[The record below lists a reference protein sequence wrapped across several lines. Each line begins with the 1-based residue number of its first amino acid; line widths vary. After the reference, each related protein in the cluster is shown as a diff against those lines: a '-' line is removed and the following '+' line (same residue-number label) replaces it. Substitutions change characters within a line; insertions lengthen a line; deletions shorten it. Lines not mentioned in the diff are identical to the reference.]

1 MTDTAQTETSRSY
14 QIFIHAPAET
24 YALGQALGRLLGPG
38 QTVALHGDLGAGKTL
53 LTQGIAAGLG
63 ITARVTSPT
72 FMLVNEY
79 TTPDQ
84 HRLIH
89 IDSYRLGDQNI
100 TADLDA
106 ATFGLEEILDRDDA
120 IVVIEWAERVA
131 ALLPADYL
139 QITIDQPETDATARA
154 ITLKPHG
161 PISRAVLQSLIAES
175 VGANWANP
183 KARPQS
189 AT

>member
-1 MTDTAQTETSRSY
+1 MNTPLTH
-14 QIFIHAPAET
+14 QIITHSPNAT
-24 YALGQALGRLLGPG
+24 YALGQALGRLLRPG

-63 ITARVTSPT
+63 MHARVTSPT
-72 FMLVNEY
+72 FTLVNEY

-84 HRLIH
+84 HRLVH

-106 ATFGLEEILDRDDA
+106 ATFGLAEILDSDDA

-131 ALLPADYL
+131 TLLPADYL
-139 QITIDQPETDATARA
+139 QITIVQSETEATVRA
-154 ITLKPHG
+154 ISLTGNG
-161 PISRAVLQSLIAES
+161 PISRRVLENLMAES
-175 VGANWANP
+175 RAADWAKP
-183 KARPQS
+183 TAPPPS